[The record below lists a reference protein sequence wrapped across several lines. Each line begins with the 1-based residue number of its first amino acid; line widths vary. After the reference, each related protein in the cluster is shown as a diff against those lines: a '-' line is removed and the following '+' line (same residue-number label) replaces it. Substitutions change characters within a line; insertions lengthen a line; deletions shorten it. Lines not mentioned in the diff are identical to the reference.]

1 MTTRITQTATVLV
14 ALMVALSIFGGVGT
28 VAAQDATVEQSASA
42 VTAAPGETV
51 ELTTTFSTEDITGH
65 GVQVILPT
73 DWQGTMTDADGGAP
87 NSPSGSPNVL
97 EVVWLTAGTQTY
109 EITYEIDVPGDAEP
123 DDYTV
128 GVEGS
133 GINPDDDTQVLGS
146 TETTITVEEPS
157 QNEPP
162 AASFTHSPIGPQTGE
177 QVSFDA
183 SGSGDDS
190 AIANYEWDFDGDGT
204 SDATGETTTT
214 SFDSEGDYDVTLT
227 VTDDDGETDTATQT
241 ISVADAPVAPGSGI
255 GVSLE
260 PSAST
265 ITEGE
270 SDEFDIVVSN
280 LEGSSVGAYDITLA
294 LSNGGVATFDGVE
307 VDGESIDGDDS
318 DLTDVIETGDAI
330 RIEVAGQSVA
340 GAEAVIGTVN
350 VSGDAP
356 GEVDISVQEALVY
369 DESGDGYEIGA
380 TEGVG
385 MTVEELQEPFF
396 EVSSLDAPDEVAQ
409 GDDITVTATVT
420 NTGELTGI
428 KTVSFEFD
436 GATVD
441 SEDVELDPGASADV
455 SFTVSSGEISAGTYT
470 HGVVT
475 EDGNATA
482 EIVITPPALG
492 EFETPPQDLD
502 GDGLYED
509 VNGDDEFDMGDAQA
523 LFANRN
529 TEAVQN
535 NAAAFDFNGD
545 EVVDVGDV
553 QALFDQLI

>member
-1 MTTRITQTATVLV
+1 MT
-14 ALMVALSIFGGVGT
+14 
-28 VAAQDATVEQSASA
+28 
-42 VTAAPGETV
+42 
-51 ELTTTFSTEDITGH
+51 
-65 GVQVILPT
+65 
-73 DWQGTMTDADGGAP
+73 
-87 NSPSGSPNVL
+87 
-97 EVVWLTAGTQTY
+97 
-109 EITYEIDVPGDAEP
+109 
-123 DDYTV
+123 
-128 GVEGS
+128 
-133 GINPDDDTQVLGS
+133 

-157 QNEPP
+157 QTEPP
-162 AASFTHSPIGPQTGE
+162 AASFTHSPIGPQAGE

-183 SGSGDDS
+183 SGAGDDS

-255 GVSLE
+255 DVSLE

-280 LEGSSVGAYDITLA
+280 LEGSSVGAYDIALA

-318 DLTDVIETGDAI
+318 DLTDVTETGDAI

-396 EVSSLDAPDEVAQ
+396 EVSSL
-409 GDDITVTATVT
+409 
-420 NTGELTGI
+420 
-428 KTVSFEFD
+428 
-436 GATVD
+436 
-441 SEDVELDPGASADV
+441 
-455 SFTVSSGEISAGTYT
+455 
-470 HGVVT
+470 
-475 EDGNATA
+475 
-482 EIVITPPALG
+482 
-492 EFETPPQDLD
+492 
-502 GDGLYED
+502 
-509 VNGDDEFDMGDAQA
+509 
-523 LFANRN
+523 
-529 TEAVQN
+529 
-535 NAAAFDFNGD
+535 
-545 EVVDVGDV
+545 
-553 QALFDQLI
+553 